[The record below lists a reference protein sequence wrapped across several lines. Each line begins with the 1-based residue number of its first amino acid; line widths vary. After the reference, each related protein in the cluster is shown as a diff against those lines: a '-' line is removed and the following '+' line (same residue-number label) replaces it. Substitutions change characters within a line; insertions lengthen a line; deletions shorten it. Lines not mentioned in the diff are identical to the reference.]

1 MRSEYLIP
9 EMIPTDFDVVR
20 IGSSGN
26 FTLFGA
32 ERKDLYHF
40 VSYDTHT
47 GIRQYH
53 IPQYRIANAISL
65 AADNTEEALMQPLSD
80 GLSLLTQRRGPLGLL
95 TGDVCFLFNG
105 SKSEPLAA
113 RMLHAGEILNTARR
127 RVASKNGVYTL
138 AGAKTNAGNPV
149 SSKSRGL
156 IEGIAFE
163 RSMLR
168 RLSATKTF
176 GVYSAFCTHRDFPCA
191 LKRKSCLREMVE
203 THFRYYDDNP
213 PSKDFLQVAMTVQ
226 DTLLPYRIWGA
237 DSKAPVDSA
246 IAALVEVVSKLDPAQ
261 RTQWVLLNGMHGG
274 SLFLQLATISGV
286 ITYEVYLRLQ
296 TQHYQPSSH
305 DEQLLRS
312 TTSYIELFGELGR
325 ASSK

>member
-1 MRSEYLIP
+1 MRSENLIS

-26 FTLFGA
+26 LTLFGA

-40 VSYDTHT
+40 VSYDTHS

-53 IPQYRIANAISL
+53 IPQYRIANAISV
-65 AADNTEEALMQPLSD
+65 AADNAEEALMQPLSD
-80 GLSLLTQRRGPLGLL
+80 GLNLLTQRKGPLGLL
-95 TGDVCFLFNG
+95 TGDVCFLLNG
-105 SKSEPLAA
+105 SQSEPLAD
-113 RMLHAGEILNTARR
+113 RMLHAGKILNTARR

-163 RSMLR
+163 RSLLR

-191 LKRKSCLREMVE
+191 LKKKSCLQEMVE
-203 THFRYYDDNP
+203 THFEHFDAIR
-213 PSKDFLQVAMTVQ
+213 PSEDFLQTIITVQ
-226 DTLLPYRIWGA
+226 DTLFPYRIWGA
-237 DSKAPVDSA
+237 DSKVSVDRA
-246 IAALVEVVSKLDPAQ
+246 IAALAMVVSKLDPVQ

-274 SLFLQLATISGV
+274 SLFLQLAVLSGV
-286 ITYEVYLRLQ
+286 ITYEDYRQFQ
-296 TQHYQPSSH
+296 TQDDQPDSQE
-305 DEQLLRS
+305 EQWLRS

-325 ASSK
+325 VRPE